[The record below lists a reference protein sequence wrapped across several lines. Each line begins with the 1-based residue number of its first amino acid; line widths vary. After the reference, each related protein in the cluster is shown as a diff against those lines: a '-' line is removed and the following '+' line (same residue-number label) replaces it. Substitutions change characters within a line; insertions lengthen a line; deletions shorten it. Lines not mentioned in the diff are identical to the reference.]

1 MINKTRCFLMTAIL
15 FLFFVGIS
23 LNLELVNAQNSH
35 VEMILQG
42 ASLIDHGMPNE
53 AILIFDEILS
63 EDPKHA
69 SALIGKGMA
78 LKNLQKFEEARNFLD
93 AALKLEPD
101 NVKAK
106 IERLD
111 ILKHLKDHDEIRK
124 SLVEILGPNLDRIP
138 YFYNV
143 NCHTCFGHVPFLF
156 PMRDTDDYIG
166 SVQIKMR
173 DSNDNL
179 VGVIE
184 SDLIY
189 YPNHPIFDS
198 SLSEYPVSRTLEKD
212 GKVYEMRK
220 IVTKEMKP
228 VAQSLFLN
236 SISLFVNINFTNV
249 EEGTIE
255 KGKVPVTFL
264 FGVNMGIAVEDGDH
278 FVTEWEI
285 GKKI

>member
-1 MINKTRCFLMTAIL
+1 MINKNICFLMAAIL
-15 FLFFVGIS
+15 FLFFVGTS

-35 VEMILQG
+35 VELILQG

-124 SLVEILGPNLDRIP
+124 SLVEILGPNLTKVP
-138 YFYNV
+138 YFDNV
-143 NCHTCFGHVPFLF
+143 NCLLCWGNVPFLY
-156 PMRDTDDYIG
+156 PMRDTDNYIG
-166 SVQIKMR
+166 SVHFEMR

-179 VGVIE
+179 VGVVE
-184 SDLIY
+184 SDLIW
-189 YPNHPIFDS
+189 YPAHPVFDN
-198 SLSEYPVSRTLEKD
+198 SLSQHPVSRMLEKD
-212 GKVYEMRK
+212 GNIYEMRK
-220 IVTKEMKP
+220 FIVNYNVNMEK
-228 VAQSLFLN
+228 QSVFLN
-236 SISLFVNINFTNV
+236 SLSVHGEVEGANLIFLTTWNFGIAI
-249 EEGTIE
+249 EEGDYI
-255 KGKVPVTFL
+255 
-264 FGVNMGIAVEDGDH
+264 IAEY
-278 FVTEWEI
+278 EI

>member
-1 MINKTRCFLMTAIL
+1 MINKNICFLMAAIL
-15 FLFFVGIS
+15 FLFFVGTS

-124 SLVEILGPNLDRIP
+124 SLVEILGPNLTKVS
-138 YFYNV
+138 YFDNV
-143 NCHTCFGHVPFLF
+143 NCLLCWGNVPFLY
-156 PMRDTDDYIG
+156 PMRDTDNYIG
-166 SVQIKMR
+166 SVHFEMR

-179 VGVIE
+179 VGVVE
-184 SDLIY
+184 SDLIW
-189 YPNHPIFDS
+189 YPAHPIFGN
-198 SLSEYPVSRTLEKD
+198 SLSQYPVSRMLEKD
-212 GKVYEMRK
+212 GNIYEMRK
-220 IVTKEMKP
+220 FIVNYNVGMSG
-228 VAQSLFLN
+228 AFLN
-236 SISLFVNINFTNV
+236 SMEVHGEVEGADVIFLTTWNFGIAI
-249 EEGTIE
+249 EEGDY
-255 KGKVPVTFL
+255 V
-264 FGVNMGIAVEDGDH
+264 IAEY
-278 FVTEWEI
+278 EI

>member
-1 MINKTRCFLMTAIL
+1 MINKNICFLMAAIL
-15 FLFFVGIS
+15 FLFFVGTS

-35 VEMILQG
+35 VELILQG

-63 EDPKHA
+63 EDPKYA

-124 SLVEILGPNLDRIP
+124 SLVEILGPNLTKVS
-138 YFYNV
+138 YFDNV
-143 NCHTCFGHVPFLF
+143 NCLLCWGNVPFLY
-156 PMRDTDDYIG
+156 PMRDTDNYIG
-166 SVQIKMR
+166 SVHFEMR

-179 VGVIE
+179 VGVVE
-184 SDLIY
+184 SDLIW
-189 YPNHPIFDS
+189 YPTHPIFDN
-198 SLSEYPVSRTLEKD
+198 SLSKHPVSRTLEKD
-212 GKVYEMRK
+212 GNIYEMRK
-220 IVTKEMKP
+220 FIVKYDVNMDLNEI
-228 VAQSLFLN
+228 FLN
-236 SISLFVNINFTNV
+236 KLVTHGEIGGAKINFLVTTN
-249 EEGTIE
+249 I
-255 KGKVPVTFL
+255 
-264 FGVNMGIAVEDGDH
+264 GIAIAEGDH
-278 FVTEWEI
+278 FVAEFEI